1 MSAPLV
7 CHGHSRPIVNL
18 EYSQIT
24 DDGVFL
30 ISSSKGAPHVVI
42 VIPRGCLAGL
52 AGGLVGEAPTLKTK

>member
-1 MSAPLV
+1 MQAPATAAPLV

-30 ISSSKGAPHVVI
+30 ISSSKGAKNKVSVPFLSSPPIPKSNGAVV
-42 VIPRGCLAGL
+42 G
-52 AGGLVGEAPTLKTK
+52 